1 MGVREELA
9 KAGATVYVPAPEQ
22 PQSVA
27 LIERL
32 KQLGFTFRM
41 NMCGGVV
48 ECNGRMLD
56 EITEAEIRVA
66 LRDNGLGKQISAAED
81 AYLAEARRNSYHPI
95 HEYLNGLTWDGNDH
109 ISALT
114 NYMRS
119 EDPPIVYSSGV
130 QAPLHH
136 VYLYR
141 WLIGAV
147 AKAYTGT
154 QNAMLVW
161 DGGQGV
167 GKSTLARWLCPLPE
181 YFIEGAINVSDKDS
195 MVRLASSWIWE
206 VAELDATTRRA
217 DQSALKDFITK
228 EVVTVRK
235 SYGRHDYKGP
245 ALASLIG
252 TLNNTSGFLAD
263 ESGSR
268 RFMICRLESID
279 LRYQEIDVNQIWA
292 QAVALYR
299 EGETWRLLGEEAA
312 FQAKHNERYEVD
324 TVLVDWLHRSFEFDR
339 AYDEPYS
346 LADIIAVLDTDG
358 FRISGTEKQQAMELS
373 RVLKRLGCTVR
384 HTRAGNR
391 WFGLFKKPR

>member
-1 MGVREELA
+1 L
-9 KAGATVYVPAPEQ
+9 
-22 PQSVA
+22 S
-27 LIERL
+27 
-32 KQLGFTFRM
+32 
-41 NMCGGVV
+41 
-48 ECNGRMLD
+48 
-56 EITEAEIRVA
+56 
-66 LRDNGLGKQISAAED
+66 
-81 AYLAEARRNSYHPI
+81 
-95 HEYLNGLTWDGNDH
+95 
-109 ISALT
+109 
-114 NYMRS
+114 
-119 EDPPIVYSSGV
+119 
-130 QAPLHH
+130 
-136 VYLYR
+136 
-141 WLIGAV
+141 
-147 AKAYTGT
+147 
-154 QNAMLVW
+154 
-161 DGGQGV
+161 
-167 GKSTLARWLCPLPE
+167 
-181 YFIEGAINVSDKDS
+181 
-195 MVRLASSWIWE
+195 
-206 VAELDATTRRA
+206 A

-339 AYDEPYS
+339 TYDEPYS